1 MSKFKTGDRVCLIEY
16 PTCTGTIISLRNG
29 GKIVLVRMDS
39 SGVISYYPESLE
51 LIEESKVEPKFKA
64 GDRIQLIA
72 YPSSIGTVLKVSEDG
87 VLARISMDDLG
98 EYEYFTTVIQLLE
111 DQSKEPEEYKYYK
124 YSYKGIKL
132 DPYRILDIYKI
143 TCPAQQHAIKKLLR
157 AGNSVKELKQDITEV
172 IDTLKRKLEMLEE
185 EDSDNP

>member
-1 MSKFKTGDRVCLIEY
+1 MSKFKVGDRVRLVKY
-16 PTCTGTIISLRNG
+16 PEFDGTIL
-29 GKIVLVRMDS
+29 
-39 SGVISYYPESLE
+39 SLE
-51 LIEESKVEPKFKA
+51 TKVDNEIAVLLMDNGVKTSFYTFDIDLIGE
-64 GDRIQLIA
+64 DIQE
-72 YPSSIGTVLKVSEDG
+72 LK
-87 VLARISMDDLG
+87 
-98 EYEYFTTVIQLLE
+98 EYEH
-111 DQSKEPEEYKYYK
+111 YK

-185 EDSDNP
+185 DSDNP